1 MGRTCWE
8 ESERQQADG
17 RAHKARCSG
26 EGKFHTTLACVP
38 GSPAPVQ
45 ALSWCPWQPDLLA
58 TGSTY
63 PDGKIRVFT
72 VKSTTPIPQPLQV
85 ISLNTAVTSL
95 QWSPHSK
102 ELLSTHGTAWDPKAP
117 RSASGRPVAVHT
129 SLANSIT
136 VHSYP
141 SYRRLLSVS
150 AHTGAVGHSCLS
162 PDGTMIFTIC
172 PSEEAM
178 KMWKVWSAPERP
190 VRKASS
196 WDRFSIR

>member
-1 MGRTCWE
+1 MVHQSKCVVFIRDM
-8 ESERQQADG
+8 SL
-17 RAHKARCSG
+17 SG
-26 EGKFHTTLACVP
+26 LT
-38 GSPAPVQ
+38 PVQ

-72 VKSTTPIPQPLQV
+72 VKSTNPIPEPLHV
-85 ISLNTAVTSL
+85 VSLNTAITSL

-102 ELLSTHGTAWDPKAP
+102 ELLSTHGTSWDPRTP
-117 RSASGRPVAVHT
+117 QTPGRPIAVHT
-129 SLANSIT
+129 PLTNSIT
-136 VHSYP
+136 VHSFP
-141 SYRRLLSVS
+141 SYRRLLSVN

-190 VRKASS
+190 IRKAST
-196 WDRFSIR
+196 WDKFSIR